1 MKIYFDNFW
10 KSNKD
15 IFNEFFYLWK
25 FLFSFIDIEYCENIL
40 HADIVL
46 NSVFIQN
53 NINIYK
59 NKKNIFFNAEPLL
72 CEDNNFDINLS
83 FHLKDNSITKN
94 LITCP
99 AQLLLTIYRYEI
111 PKSIFLKNKPI
122 RTEIPPKFCCFITKQ
137 PKVERMDF
145 FNQLSLYKK
154 VESLGPC
161 LNNTGTLAPFEQD
174 EFEKLVS
181 QYKFIITFENSQ
193 NDVYITE
200 KILHG
205 YNSVII
211 PIYWGSK
218 FICDFFNSDSF
229 IYIED
234 YNQNNIDIAIEKIKK
249 LDNDDSLYLN
259 MVNQTVFNKNFDV
272 DEYFQNIKLKMK
284 KKLKL

>member
-1 MKIYFDNFW
+1 MKIFFSNFW
-10 KSNKD
+10 KSNEE
-15 IFNEFFYLWK
+15 IFNELFYLWK
-25 FLFSFIDIEYCENIL
+25 CLFSFNIEYCENIL
-40 HADIVL
+40 DADIVL

-59 NKKNIFFNAEPLL
+59 NKKNIFFTGEPLFY
-72 CEDNNFDINLS
+72 ENDNFDANLS
-83 FHLKDNSITKN
+83 FHLQDNSVNKN

-99 AQLLLTIYRYEI
+99 VQLLITIYKYEI
-111 PKSIFLKNKPI
+111 PKSIFFKNKPI

-154 VESLGPC
+154 VDSLGPC
-161 LNNTGTLAPFEQD
+161 LNNTGILAPFDQD

-193 NDVYITE
+193 KDVYITE

-205 YNSVII
+205 YNSVIL

-218 FICDFFNSDSF
+218 FICEFFNPESF
-229 IYIED
+229 IYIEE
-234 YNQNNIDIAIEKIKK
+234 YNQKNIDIAIEKIKL
-249 LDNDDSLYLN
+249 LDNDDFLYLN
-259 MVNQTVFNKNFDV
+259 MINQPVFNKNFDI
-272 DEYFQNIKLKMK
+272 DKYFENIKLKIK
-284 KKLKL
+284 EKLKL